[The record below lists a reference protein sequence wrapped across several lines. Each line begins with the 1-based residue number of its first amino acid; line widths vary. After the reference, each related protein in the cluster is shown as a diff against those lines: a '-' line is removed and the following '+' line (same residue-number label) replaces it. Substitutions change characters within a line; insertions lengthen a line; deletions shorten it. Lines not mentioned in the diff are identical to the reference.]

1 MGDLIRSGVE
11 MNWNLFNGGRTRT
24 SIKKASVELN
34 KAQAQL
40 DAAIR
45 RANVDVKVLYAGRY

>member
-1 MGDLIRSGVE
+1 MEVKHEPL
-11 MNWNLFNGGRTRT
+11 L
-24 SIKKASVELN
+24 KKATIELN

-45 RANVDVKVLYAGRY
+45 RANVDVKALLCR